1 MDKLQDTF
9 VRALLKL
16 PLSTPKASLRAAFGL
31 LGMAWWVKAAKV
43 LMVMSIRG
51 QEEGGAGQGGA
62 RGAPAM
68 GFPGLGQE
76 VTQICK
82 EMGIPDASRQEVKK
96 EEVKNAIKI
105 NHLTSLK
112 SKMVGKT
119 KLEAI

>member
-51 QEEGGAGQGGA
+51 QEEGGLAREVLEEHLPWASLGWAKRSHRFVRRWGYQMPQG
-62 RGAPAM
+62 R
-68 GFPGLGQE
+68 
-76 VTQICK
+76 K
-82 EMGIPDASRQEVKK
+82 
-96 EEVKNAIKI
+96 
-105 NHLTSLK
+105 LK
-112 SKMVGKT
+112 RRR
-119 KLEAI
+119 